1 MEGVGGGLGGQCEG
15 IGAQCGWM
23 VWVEGVGVGCGV
35 EVWVEGVG
43 EEVPEVKD

>member
-1 MEGVGGGLGGQCEG
+1 MDSVGGW
-15 IGAQCGWM
+15 CGWR